1 VSAGDLGY
9 QPASVPID
17 HQDQSWNQLP
27 PSGLPD
33 FDDISLL
40 LDDNALT
47 DVPALPDFGAAIV
60 HDIDEA
66 GFFLHPD
73 QLPTNSF
80 FDFDAFDTDQT
91 SGLSYEASEPTS
103 GLQPTH
109 GAPITGSDRPGFAA
123 SS

>member
-1 VSAGDLGY
+1 MGY
-9 QPASVPID
+9 QPPSVSIES
-17 HQDQSWNQLP
+17 QAQSWDQLP
-27 PSGLPD
+27 TSGVSD

-47 DVPALPDFGAAIV
+47 NVPALPDFGTAIV
-60 HDIDEA
+60 HDFDGP

-91 SGLSYEASEPTS
+91 SGLSYEASEPTTS
-103 GLQPTH
+103 LQPTH
-109 GAPITGSDRPGFAA
+109 GAPSTGSDRPGFAA
-123 SS
+123 SG

>member
-1 VSAGDLGY
+1 MSAGDLGY
-9 QPASVPID
+9 QHANVCIG
-17 HQDQSWNQLP
+17 QGQSWNQLP
-27 PSGLPD
+27 ASGLPD

-47 DVPALPDFGAAIV
+47 HVPALPDFGDAIV
-60 HDIDEA
+60 NDLDGA

-91 SGLSYEASEPTS
+91 SGLPHETSEPTS
-103 GLQPTH
+103 CLQPSH
-109 GAPITGSDRPGFAA
+109 GASLVDSDRPGFAA
-123 SS
+123 SG

>member
-9 QPASVPID
+9 QPASLSID
-17 HQDQSWNQLP
+17 HQDQSWDQLP
-27 PSGLPD
+27 ASGLPD

-47 DVPALPDFGAAIV
+47 HVPAIPDFGTAIV
-60 HDIDEA
+60 HDLDGA
-66 GFFLHPD
+66 GFLLHSD

-91 SGLSYEASEPTS
+91 SGLPYEASEPTTR
-103 GLQPTH
+103 LQPTH

-123 SS
+123 SG